1 MPTIKKC
8 RICQKDFEIIN
19 NLAHSRQFC
28 YDCVP
33 DGLSW
38 SDRTKIKRQ
47 SAKKVALELLGGK
60 CLKCGESKAF
70 LIDFHHVVSE
80 EKEHSFA
87 SLLGDSQFE
96 KYFKELEKAIPLCGN
111 CHREFHYLQRE
122 EQVSI
127 EDFLDGAT
135 IKFHKETQ
143 SREYTY
149 TLKEKEVKLIETPK
163 QIIERPKQQI
173 VEINDYEKLIQE
185 IKETSYT
192 AVATKYG
199 ISANA
204 IKKRLKAR
212 GYPYLIADIK
222 ERPIKTEKP
231 INWRDLPLSLTKNM
245 NTLHFDSGRNAIQK
259 IAEIENSTTER
270 VSEGLNRV
278 VNGKRLSYLGY
289 TL

>member
-1 MPTIKKC
+1 MANKIC
-8 RICQKDFEIIN
+8 RICQKDFEIISKFGG
-19 NLAHSRQFC
+19 ARQFC

-33 DGLSW
+33 EGL
-38 SDRTKIKRQ
+38 DRIERTTVKRQ
-47 SAKKVALELLGGK
+47 SAKKQALKLLGGK
-60 CLKCGESKAF
+60 CLKCGETKAF

-87 SLLGDSQFE
+87 SLLGDSKFE
-96 KYFKELEKAIPLCGN
+96 EYFKELEKAVPLCGN

-122 EQVSI
+122 ENISI
-127 EDFLDGAT
+127 QDFVHGEKLN
-135 IKFHKETQ
+135 FHQEIE
-143 SREYTY
+143 SRERTY
-149 TLKEKEVKLIETPK
+149 IIKEEVKLTETPK
-163 QIIERPKQQI
+163 QIIERPKQQM
-173 VEINDYEKLIQE
+173 VEIEDYEKLIQE

-192 AVATKYG
+192 AVAAKYG

-212 GYPYLIADIK
+212 GYPYLINDIK
-222 ERPIKTEKP
+222 EKPIKEEKP

-245 NTLHFDSGRNAIQK
+245 NTLHFDSGRDAIQK

-278 VNGKRLSYLGY
+278 INGKRLSYLGY